1 MTDSVVVD
9 FQHEPEFAK
18 KENGEL
24 PRIEQIREQVA
35 GFVEGY
41 ATAKGQQPPRI
52 VLQASDLKHCVRRIL
67 VRMQKPHRDEA
78 KAAWMR
84 ARKAG
89 SKKPWREAKPEPIPG
104 ATLTW
109 SGIPIEG
116 MGYSRHR
123 AVDKH

>member
-9 FQHEPEFAK
+9 FQHEAEFAK

-24 PRIEQIREQVA
+24 PRVELIREQVA

-41 ATAKGQQPPRI
+41 TTAKGQRPPRI
-52 VLQASDLKHCVRRIL
+52 AVQASDLKHCVRRIL
-67 VRMQKPHRDEA
+67 ARMQKPHRDEA

-89 SKKPWREAKPEPIPG
+89 SKQPWREAKPEPIPG

-109 SGIPIEG
+109 CGIPIEG
-116 MGYSRHR
+116 VGYSRHR

>member
-24 PRIEQIREQVA
+24 PRIELIREQVA
-35 GFVEGY
+35 GFVSGY
-41 ATAKGQQPPRI
+41 TTAKGNRPPRI
-52 VLQASDLKHCVRRIL
+52 VLQSSDLKHCVRRIL
-67 VRMQKPHRDEA
+67 ARMQKPHRA
-78 KAAWMR
+78 KAKAEWQEK
-84 ARKAG
+84 RKAG
-89 SKKPWREAKPEPIPG
+89 STQPWRDAKPEPIPG

-109 SGIPIEG
+109 CGIPIEG